1 MNGENSEELEPEPSK
16 VSDPVDVMNSSNSS
30 IEIADCPPTP
40 EHVPPGSKTPPPAS
54 SSSRRKDYKKSR
66 ARRARSLDGGPSSPD
81 GEQLCPICLGEL
93 DNKSMTDTCR
103 HKFCFTCLLE
113 WSKVKAVC
121 PLCKGKFTAIIHNM
135 RSETEYDKYDIP
147 PPQPAPD
154 GSSRLLESELLWT
167 RRFHYHT
174 TQHRENRRRVLADRS
189 GPQDIIRLGDHWR
202 RRRGPGTSDFRRE
215 VYESDL
221 WAQPT
226 SGGRSRECS
235 PEWYRNNEAQT
246 HRLVPWLNRELNA
259 LLGMTGQH
267 SRQAHL
273 LSQIMDWITV
283 YTIGSPDLSERLLP
297 HLGTNTDHFQH
308 ELLQFARSPYDLT
321 GYDRNVRYERRR
333 IRTEVVSSDSE
344 EDDTRLGMMAEIRNR
359 MEQLDRFM
367 ADRAPPFNLGVTN
380 FPERSRREVPVPQ
393 REEIRRGLSE
403 RPRSAERE
411 RRRGDRDYRREM
423 ERLRELRQRGE
434 QDSES
439 RRRKNKKPSKYQ
451 RQVPLSFRDEEEPV
465 DLSMESQP
473 STSSGHTSGLNR
485 LVIPDSDSESE
496 EERLVVDDNEEEENE
511 AMVRD
516 IISDILSIVVNMRAP
531 ADDVEEVVGRQDTF
545 TAQQLGNFV
554 QTQINQID
562 HQYNALMLHP
572 GEDLFILYVK
582 IPNSLLQVTTP
593 LPTTPAISQSSRG

>member
-1 MNGENSEELEPEPSK
+1 
-16 VSDPVDVMNSSNSS
+16 
-30 IEIADCPPTP
+30 
-40 EHVPPGSKTPPPAS
+40 
-54 SSSRRKDYKKSR
+54 
-66 ARRARSLDGGPSSPD
+66 
-81 GEQLCPICLGEL
+81 
-93 DNKSMTDTCR
+93 MTDTCR

-147 PPQPAPD
+147 PPQPNPD
-154 GSSRLLESELLWT
+154 GNSRLQESEVLWT
-167 RRFHYHT
+167 RRFRYHT
-174 TQHRENRRRVLADRS
+174 TQHREHRRRVLADRS

-221 WAQPT
+221 WAQPAD
-226 SGGRSRECS
+226 GGRWRECS

-259 LLGMTGQH
+259 ILGITGQH

-297 HLGTNTDHFQH
+297 HIGTNTEHFQH
-308 ELLQFARSPYDLT
+308 ELLQFARSPYDIT

-344 EDDTRLGMMAEIRNR
+344 EDDTRLGMMADIRSR
-359 MEQLDRFM
+359 LEQLDRFM
-367 ADRAPPFNLGVTN
+367 ADRAPPFNMGVTN
-380 FPERSRREVPVPQ
+380 FPDRSRREVVVAAPQ
-393 REEIRRGLSE
+393 REEITRGTRE
-403 RPRSAERE
+403 RPRSAERD

-423 ERLRELRQRGE
+423 DRLGELRHRGE
-434 QDSES
+434 QDHESES

-451 RQVPLSFRDEEEPV
+451 RQVPLSFRDAEEV
-465 DLSMESQP
+465 SLESQP
-473 STSSGHTSGLNR
+473 STSSGHSSGLHR
-485 LVIPDSDSESE
+485 LVIPDSDSQSE
-496 EERLVVDDNEEEENE
+496 EERLIVDDNQDEDGD
-511 AMVRD
+511 AVVTD
-516 IISDILSIVVNMRAP
+516 IISDLLSSVVNMRAEN
-531 ADDVEEVVGRQDTF
+531 VEEIEPRQETF

-554 QTQINQID
+554 QSQISQIE
-562 HQYNALMLHP
+562 QYPPFMLHP
-572 GEDLFILYVK
+572 GKRRDL
-582 IPNSLLQVTTP
+582 
-593 LPTTPAISQSSRG
+593 